1 MFYIF
6 NTMMILRKHIGLLG
20 NHDLWMHIKDQNSL
34 PAHQAT
40 LPKRN
45 SARPQR
51 PIIVH
56 ALHHVE
62 EHRRKSSK
70 ENPQDFSCPSS
81 YHPSKF

>member
-1 MFYIF
+1 
-6 NTMMILRKHIGLLG
+6 MMILRKHIGLLG

-56 ALHHVE
+56 AFHDV
-62 EHRRKSSK
+62 EHRRESIK
-70 ENPQDFSCPSS
+70 ENPTRLFSPYPSLT
-81 YHPSKF
+81 

>member
-1 MFYIF
+1 ML
-6 NTMMILRKHIGLLG
+6 ILRKHIGLLG

-51 PIIVH
+51 PIKVH
-56 ALHHVE
+56 ALHDVKE
-62 EHRRKSSK
+62 YRKETFK
-70 ENPQDFSCPSS
+70 ENSQVVSFPAHQ
-81 YHPSKF
+81 